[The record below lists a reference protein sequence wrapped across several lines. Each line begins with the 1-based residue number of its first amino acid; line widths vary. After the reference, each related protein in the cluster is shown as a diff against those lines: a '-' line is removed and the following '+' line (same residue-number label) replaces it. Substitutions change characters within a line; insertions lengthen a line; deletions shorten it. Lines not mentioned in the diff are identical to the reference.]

1 MTVTFFSNY
10 LTHHQIPFCD
20 ALCGADGVTFHFVST
35 MRMEEERASGGWKL
49 DKEYEYEIKAYEL
62 PENKEKALL
71 LAKTSD
77 VMIIGSAPEEYVRF
91 RMKYAQSKL
100 TFRYSER
107 LYKTGRW
114 RAISPKAF
122 LLRMQT
128 YFRYF
133 GKPLY
138 LLCAGAYTA
147 GDFAMLGS
155 YLGRCYQWGYFP
167 EVKEYENIDALIAK
181 KKKGSI
187 LWAARMIDWKH
198 PEAALQVAERL
209 RDEGYDFHLTMLGD
223 GPLLKE
229 IEEQIQKKSLEE
241 YVTLTGAVPAGQ
253 VRTYMEESEIF
264 LFTSDHGEGWGA
276 VLNESMNSGCAV
288 IANKA
293 IGSVPYLIKNK
304 ENGFVYRRFEELFE
318 EVKYLFDHPKARKK
332 FGAAAYETLKKDWNP
347 ATAAERFVA
356 LSEKLLK
363 KEKFFF
369 ENGPCSKAPIFVKR
383 K

>member
-20 ALCGADGVTFHFVST
+20 ALCGADGVTFYFVST
-35 MRMEEERASGGWKL
+35 MPMEEDRASGGWKL
-49 DKEYEYEIKAYEL
+49 DKEYEYEIRAYES

-77 VMIIGSAPEEYVRF
+77 VMIIGSAPEEYVRY
-91 RMKYAQSKL
+91 RMKYAENKL

-107 LYKTGRW
+107 FYKNGRW
-114 RAISPKAF
+114 RVISPRGF
-122 LLRMQT
+122 LLRIQT

-138 LLCAGAYTA
+138 LLCASAYAA
-147 GDFAMLGS
+147 GDSAMLGS
-155 YLGRCYQWGYFP
+155 YLGRCYRWGYFP

-198 PEAALQVAERL
+198 PEAALQVAECL

-264 LFTSDHGEGWGA
+264 LFTSDRGEGWGA

-288 IANKA
+288 VANMA

-318 EVKYLFDHPKARKK
+318 EVKYLFDHPEARKK

-347 ATAAERFVA
+347 ATAAERFVM
-356 LSEKLLK
+356 LSEKLLR

-369 ENGPCSKAPIFVKR
+369 EDGPCSKAPIFVKR